1 MHVAVEDGG
10 KRQGSHRTGGRE
22 AHLKLGVLSSAG
34 RSQKSRE
41 ASEDRQQETI
51 SSPSL
56 HRSSQ
61 EGRQVPFL
69 STGPRKGVERAGGAG
84 GGSSTE
90 KMYLG
95 LRRATSEPLSLP
107 GAPGQI
113 LPLSLFPHFR
123 NSSETHLTE
132 GLPGSRENRET
143 HFAEDR
149 AAKTCSEKDSKGE
162 KKEAICAK
170 QVF

>member
-1 MHVAVEDGG
+1 MVGKGRGVLAQEDR
-10 KRQGSHRTGGRE
+10 KGR
-22 AHLKLGVLSSAG
+22 LKLGVLISAG

-69 STGPRKGVERAGGAG
+69 SAGPRKGVERVGGAG

-95 LRRATSEPLSLP
+95 LRKATSEPLSLP
-107 GAPGQI
+107 GASGQI

-149 AAKTCSEKDSKGE
+149 AAKTCSEKDSKG
-162 KKEAICAK
+162 
-170 QVF
+170 